1 MRARNCTNN
10 NNKKDDD
17 DDDDDDDD
25 SDGSSTAAEDDDEY
39 QRELDNDPSESDS
52 ASGSDCWSNSDDEA
66 DSNGEDS
73 ESQVAVDFSDVE
85 LDEDE
90 IGEEL
95 VRAATSNSA
104 EAKKQQDGSDSN
116 DDLQQQAQYDRYQA
130 ALKKCPDYTRSY
142 YYFGQGI
149 GAAGK

>member
-10 NNKKDDD
+10 NNNKYD

-25 SDGSSTAAEDDDEY
+25 SDDDSDESSTAAEDDDEY
-39 QRELDNDPSESDS
+39 QRELDSDPSESDS

-66 DSNGEDS
+66 DNNGEDS
-73 ESQVAVDFSDVE
+73 ESQEAVDFSDVE

-95 VRAATSNSA
+95 VRAAT
-104 EAKKQQDGSDSN
+104 EAKKQQDGSGSN